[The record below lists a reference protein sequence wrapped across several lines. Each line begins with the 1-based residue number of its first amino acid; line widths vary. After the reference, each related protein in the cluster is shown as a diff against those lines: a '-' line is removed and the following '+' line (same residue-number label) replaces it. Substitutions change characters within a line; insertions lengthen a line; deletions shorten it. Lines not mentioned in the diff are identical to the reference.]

1 MTIEFKAWPKIARL
15 NREIYVTEKIDGTN
29 AAIIVTETGEVGAQS
44 RSRVITPEEDNFG
57 FAAWVQKNAD
67 QLREVLGE
75 GYHFGEWWGG
85 GIQRKYGLE
94 KTAKR
99 FSLFNVKRWQ
109 DVFEDEDNEAV
120 VDLINEGLD
129 VVPVLYSGPYNQ
141 KFIDYCLEG
150 LRANGSAAMPGFMD
164 PEGIVVYHVAANQMF
179 KVTLKGDDEPKSV
192 QR

>member
-1 MTIEFKAWPKIARL
+1 MSIEFKPWPKIARL

-44 RSRVITPEEDNFG
+44 RSRVITPEDDNFG

-85 GIQRKYGLE
+85 GIQRKYGLP
-94 KTAKR
+94 KDAKR

-109 DVFEDEDNEAV
+109 DVFASEDNETV

-129 VVPVLYSGPYNQ
+129 VVPVLYQGPYSEQRIQAALN
-141 KFIDYCLEG
+141 D
-150 LRANGSAAMPGFMD
+150 LRENGSMALPGFRD

-179 KVTLKGDDEPKSV
+179 KVTLRGDDAPKSV
-192 QR
+192 AS